1 MAKMGKKI
9 SPKAVFSLSKD
20 RLWGQNRAVNE
31 GEEGKIRGIFPFH
44 PFAFPANGGKMEL
57 L

>member
-9 SPKAVFSLSKD
+9 SPKAGFD
-20 RLWGQNRAVNE
+20 RQKTAFRGQNRAANE

-44 PFAFPANGGKMEL
+44 PFAFPVNGGKMKL